1 MRISFALFTP
11 PPCLVCP
18 SVAVDC
24 QSSLSIAICRPSMQ
38 VAAGRFDVQ
47 HYAWVHLVLG
57 QREATAEAMKP
68 TYGGFQKRFSLIF
81 PPAAAEQDNEL
92 PCTGAMA
99 LCTRMSRLMA
109 RQGKQ
114 KQIMVLDR
122 KARTLFKAVVMGAQ
136 DFIRD
141 HDQLDPFLLQK
152 VKLHDTDVLRYTN
165 VVRRMLQTLQGQS
178 DEARA
183 EASLVEVVYALHQWH
198 RQLQYHA
205 AFYRWAKDK
214 WPQAGLQ
221 APAQPAQAEKQLS
234 HKLWAQKEWLTSPRF
249 RGEVTWNKARDIV
262 RHKLAYRNCSDVR
275 RALQEAISDMIDKG
289 LLNKS
294 TENVAEQPE
303 SRKRKT
309 IEKYSRVPFSIL
321 RRYPD
326 KIEYCNDVLSI
337 NVEEQE

>member
-1 MRISFALFTP
+1 
-11 PPCLVCP
+11 
-18 SVAVDC
+18 
-24 QSSLSIAICRPSMQ
+24 MQ

-99 LCTRMSRLMA
+99 LCTLMSRLMA

-114 KQIMVLDR
+114 KQIMVLDTE
-122 KARTLFKAVVMGAQ
+122 ARTLFKAVVMGVQ
-136 DFIRD
+136 DLIRD

-152 VKLHDTDVLRYTN
+152 VKLHDTDILRYTN

-234 HKLWAQKEWLTSPRF
+234 HKLWVQKEWLTSPRF

-326 KIEYCNDVLSI
+326 KIEYCNDVLNI
-337 NVEEQE
+337 NMEEQE